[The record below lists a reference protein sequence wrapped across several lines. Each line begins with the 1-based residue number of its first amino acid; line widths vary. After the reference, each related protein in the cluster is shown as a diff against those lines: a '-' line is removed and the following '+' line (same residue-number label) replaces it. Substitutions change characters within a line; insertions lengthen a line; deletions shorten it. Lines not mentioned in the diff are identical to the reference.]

1 MIRRLVFAALAGLLL
16 AACQEETAPPTPVR
30 PVLSARVAVD
40 EAGPQSFVGTVE
52 ARDKV
57 DLGFQVLGR
66 LLTRTVDVGDVV
78 RSGEVVA
85 TIDPT
90 TLDLTVRS
98 AEAALGNRR
107 AEREN
112 AAATVTRVEALRA
125 TGTAAEANLEDAR
138 TAYDA
143 ADAAVRQAEADLAK
157 ARDALGYAELRAG
170 FDGIVTAT
178 GAEPG
183 QTVAAGES
191 IVTIAKPDPRDAVI
205 DVPDWLVGTLKS
217 AASFAVA
224 PQIAPDQTIVGQLR
238 EIAPDADPLTRT
250 RRLKIALTDPPSL
263 FRLGS
268 TVEVRTDRRASP
280 TITLP
285 EAAVLTRDGGAFVW
299 VISVNETGR
308 SAQREGTVTLRQ
320 VNTAPADQGRLHI
333 VSGLSAGER
342 VAIAG
347 VHSLQDGQ
355 KVLVP
360 ADGTRGSEGD
370 AS

>member
-1 MIRRLVFAALAGLLL
+1 MTRSWFLAVFACLALS
-16 AACQEETAPPTPVR
+16 ACQEETAPPPPVR
-30 PVLSARVAVD
+30 PILSARVAVAA
-40 EAGPQSFVGTVE
+40 AGQQSFVGTVE

-66 LLTRTVDVGDVV
+66 LLTRTVDVGDTV
-78 RSGEVVA
+78 RSGEVIA
-85 TIDPT
+85 TIDAT
-90 TLDLTVRS
+90 TLDLSVRS

-112 AAATVTRVEALRA
+112 AAMTVARVEALRDS
-125 TGTAAEANLEDAR
+125 GTVAEASLEDAR
-138 TAYDA
+138 AAFDA
-143 ADAAVRQAEADLAK
+143 ADAAVRQAEANLAK

-170 FDGIVTAT
+170 FAGVVTAT

-191 IVTIAKPDPRDAVI
+191 IVIIAKPDPRDAVI
-205 DVPDWLVGTLKS
+205 DVPDWLVGTLAP
-217 AASFAVA
+217 AAPFVVA
-224 PQIAPDQTIVGQLR
+224 PQIAPDQSIVGQLR

-250 RRLKIALTDPPSL
+250 RRLKIALSEPPSL

-268 TVEVRTDRRASP
+268 TVEVRADQKASQ

-285 EAAVLTRDGGAFVW
+285 EAAVFTHDGEAFVW
-299 VISVNETGR
+299 VVSVDEASRNAR
-308 SAQREGTVTLRQ
+308 REGTVAQRQ
-320 VNTAPADQGRLHI
+320 VTTAQADQGRLRI

-355 KVLVP
+355 RVIVP
-360 ADGTRGSEGD
+360 ADGAGGTGGD
-370 AS
+370 AL

>member
-1 MIRRLVFAALAGLLL
+1 MTRSLLLAFLAGLVL
-16 AACQEETAPPTPVR
+16 AACQEETAPPPPVR
-30 PVLSARVAVD
+30 PILSSRVAID
-40 EAGPQSFVGTVE
+40 AADQQSFVGTVE

-66 LLTRTVDVGDVV
+66 LLTRTVDVGDTV
-78 RSGEVVA
+78 RSGEVIA
-85 TIDPT
+85 TIDAT
-90 TLDLTVRS
+90 TLDLAVRS

-125 TGTAAEANLEDAR
+125 SGTAAEASLEDAR

-205 DVPDWLVGTLKS
+205 DVPDWLVSTLPP
-217 AASFAVA
+217 AAPFVVA
-224 PQIAPDQTIVGQLR
+224 PQIAPDQPILGRLR

-250 RRLKIALTDPPSL
+250 RRLKIALSEPPSL
-263 FRLGS
+263 FRLGT
-268 TVEVRTDRRASP
+268 TVEVRADRQASP
-280 TITLP
+280 NITLP
-285 EAAVLTRDGGAFVW
+285 ETAILTRDGEAFVW
-299 VISVNETGR
+299 VVSVDETSTAPR
-308 SAQREGTVTLRQ
+308 REGTVALRK
-320 VNTAPADQGRLHI
+320 VATAPADQGRLRI

-355 KVLVP
+355 QVIVP
-360 ADGTRGSEGD
+360 ADGPGGTEGD
-370 AS
+370 AL